1 MNYWC
6 NEFFY
11 FDRKSLTEINDARFI
26 SSYTIDPEYSFHK
39 CFSMSETYFSQ
50 GTKELVT
57 WCKWEWFQGLP
68 IYANIRPYHLLH
80 LFNDRYI
87 CCY

>member
-26 SSYTIDPEYSFHK
+26 SPYTIDPEY
-39 CFSMSETYFSQ
+39 
-50 GTKELVT
+50 
-57 WCKWEWFQGLP
+57 
-68 IYANIRPYHLLH
+68 
-80 LFNDRYI
+80 
-87 CCY
+87 